1 MLFALTLLHVPL
13 PAAHPSPQV
22 INFWTGVQEYD
33 ANGQPLAESKP
44 PSIEEARAEF
54 PDCVFMG
61 A

>member
-1 MLFALTLLHVPL
+1 MCAVLTLLPARML
-13 PAAHPSPQV
+13 PAALPQV

-44 PSIEEARAEF
+44 PTIEEARAEF

>member
-1 MLFALTLLHVPL
+1 ML
-13 PAAHPSPQV
+13 PAALPQV

-44 PSIEEARAEF
+44 PTIEEARAEF